1 MKYET
6 HFIGWRTGPN
16 SVFYL
21 NIIVMDSVQLSTY
34 FLRFYLRMAES
45 VNKLRGTTQQLRG
58 STPTGIFIY
67 WNNEHDSTQVVQSAF
82 VVKPFMNSV
91 LMLRWN

>member
-1 MKYET
+1 
-6 HFIGWRTGPN
+6 
-16 SVFYL
+16 
-21 NIIVMDSVQLSTY
+21 MDSLQFY